1 MGQNPTDSQVHDMI
15 NEVKFHAFFQ
25 DELVKRFSNINLN
38 LSPKSD
44 LPSSEHWA
52 ALGYV
57 QVPFETRASHI
68 SLVNIPVPHVSGQHR
83 LTSFAHDPERST
95 HMLPAPSH
103 LLPGPQFGVDARH
116 SSLFLGTHAYWE
128 IEEIAM
134 KSFFELS
141 ISKFSMIWIENIF
154 TLSYIHVLRVQLCS
168 FNRLRLFNDGI

>member
-1 MGQNPTDSQVHDMI
+1 MHHKLIWCWKGQFRKSLFSHCRSVEIQS
-15 NEVKFHAFFQ
+15 VKNIAEKYEYLI
-25 DELVKRFSNINLN
+25 DYEEIYSFSNINLN

-134 KSFFELS
+134 KSFFGPGGLPKGGRRTKMFQNLIYYE
-141 ISKFSMIWIENIF
+141 
-154 TLSYIHVLRVQLCS
+154 
-168 FNRLRLFNDGI
+168 

>member
-1 MGQNPTDSQVHDMI
+1 MFSPKMYS
-15 NEVKFHAFFQ
+15 
-25 DELVKRFSNINLN
+25 FSNINLN
-38 LSPKSD
+38 LSPKSN

-134 KSFFELS
+134 KSFFGQRYFDRSVNKKKLWLHQFLPADVVVSGTEVVE
-141 ISKFSMIWIENIF
+141 ISEISEKS
-154 TLSYIHVLRVQLCS
+154 
-168 FNRLRLFNDGI
+168 